1 MDEKTRALFESG
13 RVPITMKEF
22 LDKTGIDVG
31 CWILRDY
38 GPNCKIFKSEARG
51 HPTIYFYR
59 NGLGITWKFKRMP
72 EYKELWVS
80 KWDNNVEKP
89 EWSMWSTFK
98 ILD

>member
-1 MDEKTRALFESG
+1 MEDFGIT
-13 RVPITMKEF
+13 PITMEEF
-22 LDKTGIDVG
+22 LNGTGISIA
-31 CWILRDY
+31 CWIFRDR
-38 GPNCKIFKSEARG
+38 GPDHNTFKSEARG